1 MAWKL
6 QKLKN
11 SLAKSRKI
19 KETWAVP
26 AGMGSQSSFGMEP
39 CSLRGFGVETTK
51 NVEFLK
57 EIKEMCSLE
66 VSAWK
71 LVLAWKLVFPPNN

>member
-1 MAWKL
+1 
-6 QKLKN
+6 
-11 SLAKSRKI
+11 
-19 KETWAVP
+19 
-26 AGMGSQSSFGMEP
+26 MGSQSSFGMEP

-57 EIKEMCSLE
+57 EIKETCSLE

-71 LVLAWKLVFPPNN
+71 LVLAWKLVFPPNTPQY